1 MNMLLK
7 TFRIEF
13 VLKKKKN
20 NPVNRLIKFRTAYKV
35 FSGEVYLVVQSF
47 SSIVCVCVCVL
58 TGF

>member
-1 MNMLLK
+1 M
-7 TFRIEF
+7 
-13 VLKKKKN
+13 
-20 NPVNRLIKFRTAYKV
+20 NRLIKFRTAYKV